1 MKLVFLIISYYCCIS
16 ICVCQIDLAKG
27 DTLYVIAKSGLQLRE
42 KPNLKSIKIKNVE
55 YANYVILDSQMAIL
69 DTIDYRIGH
78 WSLVNYKNIKGY
90 MFDGFL
96 IKNQPPTFE
105 EIANEDLV
113 GYMLRVHKFNPEIN
127 CIINFEIPSESQTS
141 GGPTSVVKLSEN
153 LVYRIDTS
161 YECRTHQFIYNK
173 NYRQSELFSLIDLFY
188 TFSKKND
195 QIGKT
200 EWKSIFNFEE
210 WTIVLPGYG
219 IGFDY
224 HIKKNEALI
233 AYYECN

>member
-1 MKLVFLIISYYCCIS
+1 MKAILTIICYCYLS
-16 ICVCQIDLAKG
+16 ICASQIDLAKG

-55 YANYVILDSQMAIL
+55 YASSVILDSQLAII

-90 MFDGFL
+90 MFDGYL
-96 IKNQPPTFE
+96 IKNQPPTFDE
-105 EIANEDLV
+105 LGNEDLV

-127 CIINFEIPSESQTS
+127 CIINFEIPSESDKS
-141 GGPTSVVKLSEN
+141 GGPTSVMKLSEN
-153 LVYRIDTS
+153 LVYRIETN
-161 YECRTHQFIYNK
+161 YECRTHQFIFNK
-173 NYRQSELFSLIDLFY
+173 NHRQGELFSLIDLFFS
-188 TFSKKND
+188 FSKKNKT
-195 QIGKT
+195 IGNT
-200 EWKSIFNFEE
+200 DLKSIFNFEK
-210 WTIVLPGYG
+210 WTIVFPGYG

-224 HIKKNEALI
+224 HVKQYEALI